1 MALISGVEHVFVS
14 RGNILAL
21 CLTISVSI
29 GSATAAG
36 PDVIVGDIPNMD
48 RFGHVGTISALAMAT
63 TSCNVGDT
71 PLKWKFLP
79 YNTHPVIAQNFYRLK
94 DGRLTQIGMAWLKH
108 GFFAEQ
114 GPVCF
119 GDCQPDFTGA
129 TLGVHCSD
137 PYSADFNAGGGN
149 YGLGRRSEVNPV
161 TGNFDGSTANKHT
174 GHVHNAISHR
184 IQVQDADLA
193 NPGARYFAEAIYI
206 AADDIAAG
214 NVLNSTGHREFSVSG
229 TVPNWFFSPVGTTFR
244 EQLAVNS
251 WTGASRVNIDLPV
264 DGRIIVMHKA
274 TDLGGGQF
282 RYDYAVMNYNSDR
295 GVRRFSVPVGALA
308 VTNIGFSAP
317 SSHDEGYSNAAWPVT
332 IAGGRIE
339 WACPT
344 YATDANANAVRW
356 GTMYNFW
363 FEASAAPVSSTA
375 QIGRF
380 KPGFGPLDVYAAVVG
395 PMFED
400 CNNNGNPD
408 STDIETNGIDCDG
421 NGILDVCELAG
432 ADCNADGIPD
442 KCQMATGDCNGN
454 GMFDSCETG
463 ALDCDNNGVPD
474 NCELAGHDCNG
485 NGIHDACELA
495 GADCNANGV
504 PDTCESDCDA
514 NGVIDACQ
522 ADCNANGAADI
533 CDVQGASGGPRTY
546 PSGPVN
552 ILTRDNDFVIAT
564 INCPLAGPVVDVNL
578 TLNLMHTFTGDI
590 QLRLKH
596 NTTDVLLYDRTG
608 GNGQNFINTT
618 LDDEAPNGIQTEQA
632 PYTGAFNP
640 VGDLSDF
647 DGQSAAGLWTLV
659 VDDNRVQDSGVLLNW
674 SLTITVPPG
683 LPTSPDVNSNG
694 IPDECDICPC
704 KGDMNADHA
713 LNGRDIKLF
722 VQAVSGAYVACAD
735 MNNSGALNSADVT
748 LFVNK
753 LLAPN
758 PPCP

>member
-1 MALISGVEHVFVS
+1 MHTS
-14 RGNILAL
+14 RYSLFAL
-21 CLTISVSI
+21 CIATSVFI
-29 GSATAAG
+29 CPALAAG
-36 PDVIVGDIPNMD
+36 PDVIVGDIPD
-48 RFGHVGTISALAMAT
+48 VDSFGHVGTISGLAMAT
-63 TSCNVGDT
+63 TSCNIGNV

-79 YNTHPVIAQNFYRLK
+79 YNTHPVIAQNVYRLK
-94 DGRLTQIGMAWLKH
+94 DGRLTQLGMAWLKH

-149 YGLGRRSEVNPV
+149 FGLGRRSEVNPV
-161 TGNFDGSTANKHT
+161 TGYFDGSTANKHN
-174 GHVHNAISHR
+174 GHSHNAISHR

-214 NVLNSTGHREFSVSG
+214 NVLNSTGHREFGVSG
-229 TVPNWFFSPVGTTFR
+229 TAPNWFFFMIGTTFR

-251 WTGASRVNIDLPV
+251 WTGATRVNIDLPV

-274 TDLGGGQF
+274 TDLGGGQY
-282 RYDYAVMNYNSDR
+282 RYDYAVMNYNSER
-295 GVRRFSVPVGALA
+295 GVRRFSVPVGAA
-308 VTNIGFSAP
+308 SISNIGFSAP
-317 SSHDEGYSNAAWPVT
+317 ASHGEGYSNAPWAAT

-339 WACPT
+339 WACDT
-344 YATDANANAVRW
+344 YAADPNSNAIRW

-363 FEASAAPVSSTA
+363 FESTAAPQASAAQV
-375 QIGRF
+375 GRF
-380 KPGFGPLDVYAAVVG
+380 KPGFGPLDVHAAVTG
-395 PMFED
+395 PAFED
-400 CNNNGNPD
+400 CNNNGIAD
-408 STDIETNGIDCDG
+408 SIDLLSGGDCDG
-421 NGILDVCELAG
+421 NSILDACELAG
-432 ADCNADGIPD
+432 ADCNADLIPD
-442 KCQMATGDCNGN
+442 KCQMASGDCNAN

-463 ALDCDNNGVPD
+463 ALDCNANGVPD

-485 NGIHDACELA
+485 NGIHDACELS

-514 NGVIDACQ
+514 DGIIDACQ
-522 ADCNANGAADI
+522 NGDCNANGARDA
-533 CDVQGASGGPRTY
+533 CDVFGASGGPRTF

-552 ILTRDNDFVIAT
+552 ILTQDNGIVTAT
-564 INCPLAGPVVDVNL
+564 INCPLAGPVVDVNVNL
-578 TLNLMHTFTGDI
+578 TLMHTFTGDV

-608 GNGQNFINTT
+608 GNGQHFINTT
-618 LDDEAPNGIQTEQA
+618 LDDEAPNGIQSESA

-640 VGDLSDF
+640 LGDLSDF

-674 SLTITVPPG
+674 SIIVIVPPG
-683 LPTSPDVNSNG
+683 APTATDANSNG
-694 IPDECDICPC
+694 VPDECDICPC
-704 KGDMNADHA
+704 KGDMNVDHA

-722 VQAVSGAYVACAD
+722 VQAVMGAYAACAD
-735 MNNSGALNSADVT
+735 MNNSGGLDSVDVT
-748 LFVNK
+748 IFVNK
-753 LLAPN
+753 LLALN